1 MKKLFILVLLIVIIF
16 VSFKFCGNY
25 TASNL
30 ELKKATSIVE
40 EYEKFCN
47 NPANFNEKT
56 IERYYNMAKE
66 AFTELSWSL
75 DESDLNFSQKSK
87 IENKVKDLS
96 NRFSIATGTFYINKL
111 EHLISEYKQTSN
123 TGKLQKLTEDIENVK
138 NYLNH
143 SLDYITDEQKVKIK
157 NLNAEIK
164 KLKK

>member
-1 MKKLFILVLLIVIIF
+1 
-16 VSFKFCGNY
+16 
-25 TASNL
+25 
-30 ELKKATSIVE
+30 
-40 EYEKFCN
+40 
-47 NPANFNEKT
+47 
-56 IERYYNMAKE
+56 MAKE

-87 IENKVKDLS
+87 IENKIKDLS
-96 NRFSIATGTFYINKL
+96 NRFSIATGTFYISKL

-123 TGKLQKLTEDIENVK
+123 TGKLEKLTEDIENVK

-157 NLNAEIK
+157 NLNEEIK